1 MIFTRREASSENQ
14 TLNFIEFCCESVEFA
29 GFFHSKDNLT
39 FSCFGRQ
46 PSVRV
51 MKEKKE
57 FRSLFSQKQSII
69 FRAKLNHQP
78 FLLRTTHRRKN
89 FHWMND
95 APPIHEMP
103 ILERIRNA
111 IWPPPG
117 RHPHHHCFD
126 RSRSQHFLSDLTRPK
141 SDPGDF
147 IISERLPASASRRS
161 WMCGQTESWRPWSR
175 RFFAEGGLKPDEWMV
190 SSCTDPILHPCG
202 FFLKRCV
209 RVRVGA
215 IIPRRNFHSFSCFH
229 ATNTVG
235 LPWENLKPG
244 RQLVAVKTRK
254 SHNCPEMKKTTFFSV

>member
-39 FSCFGRQ
+39 FSCFERQ

-117 RHPHHHCFD
+117 RHPHHHYFD
-126 RSRSQHFLSDLTRPK
+126 RSRSQQFLSDLTRPK
-141 SDPGDF
+141 SDPGNLISSAFQLPHLDLIECVDKLKVGGHGQGDF
-147 IISERLPASASRRS
+147 SQASQKVVSNRMNEWWARARTQYCTLVVFS
-161 WMCGQTESWRPWSR
+161 WNGVWACG
-175 RFFAEGGLKPDEWMV
+175 
-190 SSCTDPILHPCG
+190 
-202 FFLKRCV
+202 
-209 RVRVGA
+209 
-215 IIPRRNFHSFSCFH
+215 
-229 ATNTVG
+229 
-235 LPWENLKPG
+235 
-244 RQLVAVKTRK
+244 
-254 SHNCPEMKKTTFFSV
+254 